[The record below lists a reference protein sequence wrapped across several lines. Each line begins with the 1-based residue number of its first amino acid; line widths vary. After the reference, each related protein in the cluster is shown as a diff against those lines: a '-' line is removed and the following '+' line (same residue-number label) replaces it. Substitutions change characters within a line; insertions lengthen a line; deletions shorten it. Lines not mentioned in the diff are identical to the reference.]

1 MSCHIAPVPRERRT
15 RALILDRR
23 HAAHGVGAAARTAPA
38 AGASAPPTDPLA
50 LPVQPVSA
58 AVEVATPELEQ
69 APAEVRD
76 LLRTQISQLG
86 LRLEG
91 SPVER
96 WIEQLYRE
104 LARKGLPRFR
114 PICYLSDEW
123 GCPSGEPVI
132 GIPFYL
138 ADPRLARLEH
148 ALNDLEDER
157 EIMSYLRHE
166 AGHALNYAYRLY
178 RDPLWRR
185 RFGPFNRPY
194 RERYRPVPFS
204 RAFVRHLPG
213 WYAQKHPDEDFAET
227 FAVWLT
233 PRSSWRRRYR
243 GWPALSK
250 LRYVERTVRALAH
263 REPVVHKGDFDLTVD
278 QMHVTLEEFYARG
291 LEATRAAE
299 QVAIDADLE
308 QIFFRKGRRRVA
320 LKPAAEIVE
329 QHRLALTDKV
339 TYWTGVHRPLV
350 RRLVRRM
357 ARRTRELD
365 LYGTAGREAD
375 YLVELT
381 AFGTM
386 LAMHYVAG
394 GSFEHGATAAPRSRD
409 AKRVASS
416 RARAPRERTAEA

>member
-1 MSCHIAPVPRERRT
+1 VTVGCRIAPPPYPR
-15 RALILDRR
+15 RARPF
-23 HAAHGVGAAARTAPA
+23 APPAVAGAASGGAPGLA
-38 AGASAPPTDPLA
+38 AAANGDGAASELAQAPPE
-50 LPVQPVSA
+50 VQ
-58 AVEVATPELEQ
+58 
-69 APAEVRD
+69 D
-76 LLRTQISQLG
+76 LLGARISQLG

-96 WIEQLYRE
+96 YVEQLYRE

-114 PICYLSDEW
+114 PQCYLSDEW

-138 ADPRLARLEH
+138 ADPRLARLER

-157 EIMSYLRHE
+157 EILSYLRHE

-178 RDPLWRR
+178 RAPEWRR
-185 RFGPFNRPY
+185 LFGPFNRPY
-194 RERYRPVPFS
+194 RDRYRPVPFS

-243 GWPALSK
+243 GWPAMRK
-250 LRYVERTVRALAH
+250 LRYVERTVRALGP
-263 REPVVHKGDFDLTVD
+263 REPLVRKGDFDVTVD
-278 QMHVTLEEFYARG
+278 QMDVTLAEFYARVM
-291 LEATRAAE
+291 EQTRAAE
-299 QVAIDADLE
+299 QVALDADLE
-308 QIFFRKGRRRVA
+308 RIFFRKGRRRVA
-320 LKPAAEIVE
+320 LAPAAAIIE

-339 TYWTGVHRPLV
+339 TYWTGVPRPLV
-350 RRLVRRM
+350 RRLVQRM
-357 ARRTRELD
+357 ARRARELE
-365 LYGTAGREAD
+365 LYGGAGREAD

-386 LAMHYVAG
+386 LAMQYVAN
-394 GSFEHGATAAPRSRD
+394 GSFEHPTR
-409 AKRVASS
+409 
-416 RARAPRERTAEA
+416 